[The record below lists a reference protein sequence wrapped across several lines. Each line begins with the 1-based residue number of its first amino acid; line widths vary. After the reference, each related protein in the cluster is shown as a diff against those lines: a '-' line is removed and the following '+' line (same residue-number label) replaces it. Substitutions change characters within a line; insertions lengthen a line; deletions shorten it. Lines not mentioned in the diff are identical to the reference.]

1 MAVIWVQIDYSNGF
15 DKMFFLIKRK
25 STVWNTPTQHS
36 MDLGLFEIKQSSIQ
50 HDNGHILISRT
61 PKVTVKGQ

>member
-1 MAVIWVQIDYSNGF
+1 
-15 DKMFFLIKRK
+15 MFFLIKRK